1 MIEIDWRLVSE
12 VAYFLL
18 VGFVIYKVCKVWR
31 SK

>member
-1 MIEIDWRLVSE
+1 MASEIDWRLVSAW

-18 VGFVIYKVCKVWR
+18 VGFVIYKVWR